1 MSRTVLVNGRPHG
14 QERPQTLV
22 IDDGRITE
30 VLDVAPPAID
40 GEERIDL
47 GGQIVLPGF
56 VDGHA
61 HLDMSLWGEP
71 WVRRVSQAIT
81 MEQMFADTLQ
91 DWQETRTPSALRG
104 GRFLAE
110 CIRHGS
116 TNVRTFAN
124 VAPEVGLAGVE
135 GMLEVREA
143 FAGQVDLEIIAFGQV
158 GVLSHPGTS
167 ELLEES
173 LKLGIDGV
181 AGVDP
186 AGIDGDA
193 TASLDLIFGLAE
205 RYGVGVDFHLHEAGD
220 LGRWLIKQIAQ
231 RTKALGLQGKVSLCD
246 VFCLADPWPTP
257 EQLTSTG
264 ELLADAGI
272 AVAIGVHGLLPVPD
286 VLRLQEIGVPMCLGS
301 DSSRSRWSPW
311 GDGDILARA
320 MMLSYKSYFR
330 RDEDL
335 EFALDMTS
343 RLGRAAFGYETCD
356 LAVGDVADLVV
367 LPGQAPAELV
377 VLPPVRSL
385 VMKGGRIVARDGA
398 LVSVPS
404 LIQP

>member
-1 MSRTVLVNGRPHG
+1 MPRTVLTNGRLNGAP
-14 QERPQTLV
+14 EAQTLV
-22 IDDGRITE
+22 IEDGRIAK
-30 VLDVAPPAID
+30 VLAVPPPAEP
-40 GEERIDL
+40 GEERLDL
-47 GGQIVLPGF
+47 AGQIVLPGF

-71 WVRRVSQAIT
+71 WVRRTSEAIT

-91 DWQETRTPSALRG
+91 DWRETTTPSALRG

-124 VAPEVGLAGVE
+124 VAPEIGLEGVH
-135 GMLEVREA
+135 GMLEVRAA
-143 FAGQVDLEIIAFGQV
+143 FAEQVDLEIIAFGQI
-158 GVLSHPGTS
+158 GVLSHPGTADFLD
-167 ELLEES
+167 EA

-193 TASLDLIFGLAE
+193 KASLDTIFGLAGK
-205 RYGVGVDFHLHEAGD
+205 YGVAVDFHLHETGE
-220 LGRWLIKQIAQ
+220 LGRWLIKQIAE

-246 VFCLADPWPTP
+246 VFCLAEPWPTP
-257 EQLTSTG
+257 DQLAETSRV
-264 ELLADAGI
+264 LADAGI
-272 AVAIGVHGLLPVPD
+272 AVAVGVHGLLPVPD
-286 VLRLQEIGVPMCLGS
+286 VRRLAEFGVPMCLGS

-335 EFALDMTS
+335 EFALSMTS
-343 RLGRAAFGYETCD
+343 QRGRAAFGYEKAD
-356 LAVGDVADLVV
+356 LAAGDVADLLV
-367 LPGQAPAELV
+367 LPGEALGELV
-377 VLPPVRSL
+377 VLPPPRSL
-385 VMKGGRIVARDGA
+385 VMKRGKIVARDGA
-398 LVSVPS
+398 LTQSPS
-404 LIQP
+404 LIG